1 MKKGKT
7 INDNLFNL
15 FIIKSVIFMKI
26 CVVTQPLLKKSN
38 QPLIDRL
45 MSVLSYFTKDITLV
59 TSNLPD
65 YFKTIIIINC
75 INIPYD
81 EKNENILKRLFKFF
95 KLNIEYFKKIRS
107 IQKENDIFIFYL
119 ATGFFFHILY
129 CRLIGKKT
137 IIEVTGSGRE
147 SVYFI
152 YKKSLF
158 GYGGRIFSTLF
169 SVLEK
174 LSLMICDNIVI
185 YGPSQ
190 IHQLGLEPF
199 KSKTFY
205 GPEHNI
211 DLKLFTISIPYINRK
226 QNVGF
231 VGRLSPE
238 KGIEKIFQLA
248 EMNDPTFEI
257 HVAGDGPLKKEII
270 ELEKHHKH
278 LHYDQWIRHKD
289 IPLYLNQLKL
299 LIIPSETEGLPNVM
313 LEAMACGTPV
323 LTMAVGAIPDLIKD
337 SKTGFIMQN
346 NSPECI
352 AKNIKQIFDHP
363 NLNAIIENA
372 ENLVKTDFT
381 FEAAVRRYS
390 KLLE

>member
-1 MKKGKT
+1 
-7 INDNLFNL
+7 
-15 FIIKSVIFMKI
+15 MKI

-65 YFKTIIIINC
+65 DFKTIISINC

-95 KLNIEYFKKIRS
+95 ILNVKYFKIIRG

-129 CRLIGKKT
+129 CRLIGKK
-137 IIEVTGSGRE
+137 IIVEVTGSGRE

-158 GYGGRIFSTLF
+158 GFGGRIFSTLF

-190 IHQLGLEPF
+190 IHQLSLESF
-199 KSKTFY
+199 KFKTFF
-205 GPEHNI
+205 GPIHNI
-211 DLKLFTISIPYINRK
+211 DLEQFTISVPYIDRK
-226 QNVGF
+226 KNVGF

-238 KGIEKIFQLA
+238 KGIEKIFRIA

-270 ELEKHHKH
+270 ELEKHFIH
-278 LHYDQWIRHKD
+278 LHYDQWIQHKD
-289 IPLYLNQLKL
+289 LPLYLNQLKF

-323 LTMAVGAIPDLIKD
+323 LATPVGAIRDVIKD
-337 SKTGFIMQN
+337 GKTGFIMEN

-352 AKNIKQIFDHP
+352 AKNITRVFNYNDL
-363 NLNAIIENA
+363 NLIIKNAK
-372 ENLVKTDFT
+372 NLVEEDFS
-381 FEAAVRRYS
+381 FEAAIKRYRKILHEVRRS
-390 KLLE
+390 PK